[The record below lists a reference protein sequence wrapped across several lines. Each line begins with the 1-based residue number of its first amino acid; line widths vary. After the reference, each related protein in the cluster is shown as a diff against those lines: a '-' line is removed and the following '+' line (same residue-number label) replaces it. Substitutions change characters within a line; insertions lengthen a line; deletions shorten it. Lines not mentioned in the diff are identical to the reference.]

1 MTRFLYYIPGA
12 LAGAASVMVW
22 LFMLDPTVSPAAP
35 LLRLLGYGTFGL
47 VIEPGHLA
55 VLFAMIAFWTGA
67 GGWIVVMYGALNNI
81 PLDIIDAARIDGAG
95 GWSIARR
102 IQIPMLRKWIVYMVI
117 LAFAAGTQLFVEP
130 QLISEASLGVAGRDF
145 SLTSAL
151 LRLRVPEQQRQLRLC
166 DLRRAARGVRGRGS
180 PVRDPVEVLRCELTP
195 PPRLRPGPPLP
206 GARAAGLALCRARP
220 AFPATWRQGCCSP
233 PSCCSSSLPVLWLL
247 LAATKTDPE
256 LVYRSPFSFGSW
268 HALRENWDALTSFQ
282 GDTILLWLRNSTLQA
297 FGALVITLLAG
308 IPAGYALAMMEFR
321 GRRVLLVVTLVVM
334 LMPAT
339 TLVIPLF
346 LELNAV
352 HLIGTM
358 WSVVLPYSFYPFGV
372 YLTYI
377 YFSTALPRDLLAAAK
392 IDGCS
397 EFGAFRRVALPLAT
411 PVVALVGFF
420 SFVAN
425 WTNYFLPYVMLP
437 ESNQYPVQVGLG
449 LLLTDVPQFNP
460 TAGTAAVLRPELAL
474 ATLLAISPV
483 LIVFLFAQRFL
494 VTGLLAGSTKE

>member
-1 MTRFLYYIPGA
+1 MRADTAAPAASRASAPRRARRRARALPRPASIPGYLA
-12 LAGAASVMVW
+12 AGALLAAFL
-22 LFMLDPTVSPAAP
+22 LF
-35 LLRLLGYGTFGL
+35 F
-47 VIEPGHLA
+47 I
-55 VLFAMIAFWTGA
+55 
-67 GGWIVVMYGALNNI
+67 
-81 PLDIIDAARIDGAG
+81 
-95 GWSIARR
+95 
-102 IQIPMLRKWIVYMVI
+102 
-117 LAFAAGTQLFVEP
+117 
-130 QLISEASLGVAGRDF
+130 
-145 SLTSAL
+145 
-151 LRLRVPEQQRQLRLC
+151 
-166 DLRRAARGVRGRGS
+166 
-180 PVRDPVEVLRCELTP
+180 
-195 PPRLRPGPPLP
+195 
-206 GARAAGLALCRARP
+206 
-220 AFPATWRQGCCSP
+220 
-233 PSCCSSSLPVLWLL
+233 LPVLWLL

-256 LVYRSPFSFGSW
+256 LIYGSPFSFGSW
-268 HALRENWDALTSFQ
+268 HALRENWDALTAFQ
-282 GDTILLWLRNSTLQA
+282 GDTILLWLRNSALQA

-308 IPAGYALAMMEFR
+308 IPAGYALAMMEFP

-352 HLIGTM
+352 HLIGTV

-483 LIVFLFAQRFL
+483 LVVFLFAQRFL